1 MTDTSETPKNPD
13 QLLAMMPYAAA
24 LGIELHEA
32 TPALAGGGQVLPPAP
47 SSRPSWL
54 SASRAGTAGP
64 RACTLW
70 VMGTRPVNINDV
82 LDGHVSL
89 SVDCIDRL

>member
-47 SSRPSWL
+47 S
-54 SASRAGTAGP
+54 
-64 RACTLW
+64 
-70 VMGTRPVNINDV
+70 
-82 LDGHVSL
+82 
-89 SVDCIDRL
+89 